1 MSSEKPLVLVLGATG
16 KTGQSIVRGL
26 LRSEKFR
33 IAALIRPSSLSK
45 PATEQLRTSGIDIRA
60 GDITDDYESLKKTL
74 QGVDTL
80 SSSVFALLI
89 EQQKDIFRAAK
100 ELGVK
105 RVVPCD
111 FGSPGARGVRV
122 LHDMKLAMRDFAKD
136 LGVPYTFIDVGW
148 WMQYYL
154 PLPLRSTIPEAKK
167 QKNWQ
172 IYGPGDKPILVTNV
186 EHVGEYVAQI
196 ITDKRTVNQ
205 AVIIWE
211 DEASQLKA
219 REIGERVSGD
229 SDALEAKRVHL
240 NPEDITRWTAE
251 GRAHVGARIRSLEDY
266 SKHLQYDYHY
276 SMHVLHESTLENAKR
291 LGCLDPH

>member
-26 LRSEKFR
+26 LRSEEFR

-196 ITDKRTVNQ
+196 ITDKRT
-205 AVIIWE
+205 
-211 DEASQLKA
+211 A

-291 LGCLDPH
+291 LGYLDPH